1 MKSDVYYFTARSQSH
16 EQSMSKVKGPLSLKK
31 LGFEEKIRSGDKVVV
46 KTHFGALENTRYLR
60 PSYLRFLCDYIK
72 EVGGIPSLAESCGW
86 GLAENLS
93 GTHTEYSGRANEE
106 EYLSVALQHGFTNET
121 MGAPILMLDGL
132 EGTDYEIQKISGKR
146 FNEVLVGGRL
156 REFDLLVLA
165 THFKGHS
172 GSGFGGAIK
181 NLGIGCVSKGGK
193 VQAHMGKQFNYDLSK
208 CIPDCEKCIDVC
220 PTRALSKS
228 DDRILIKDWDKCR
241 YCYSCKS
248 LCDQGVID
256 IGSST
261 NEEFITQLVDNA
273 KGVVEYFGDNKIF
286 YINYAIDITWQC
298 DCGSS
303 DVPFVPDIGI
313 LSSLDPV
320 ALDQACV
327 DMTHKSMINPH
338 SILSEVKNL
347 PKNASNEWFSYIPRF
362 DPKSGKLDL
371 NVNGDVSKH
380 WEIQL
385 KVAEELGLGSR
396 NYNLINVEIE
406 SSK

>member
-1 MKSDVYYFTARSQSH
+1 MKSDVYYFTARSQSFK
-16 EQSMSKVKGPLSLKK
+16 QSMSKVKGPLSLKK
-31 LGFEEKIRSGDKVVV
+31 LGFENKISNGDKVVV

-72 EVGGIPSLAESCGW
+72 DVGGIPSLAESCGW
-86 GLAENLS
+86 GLPENIS
-93 GTHTEYSGRANEE
+93 GMHTEYSGRANEK

-121 MGAPILMLDGL
+121 MGAPILMLDGAD
-132 EGTDYEIQKISGKR
+132 GTDYEIQKIKGKR
-146 FNEVLVGGRL
+146 FNEVLVGGQL
-156 REFDLLVLA
+156 REFDFLVLA

-172 GSGFGGAIK
+172 GAGFGGAIK

-193 VQAHMGKQFNYDLSK
+193 VQAHMGKKFDYNLSK
-208 CIPDCEKCIDVC
+208 CIPECQKCIEVC
-220 PTRALSKS
+220 PTRALSKG
-228 DDRILIKDWDKCR
+228 DDRILKKDWDKCR
-241 YCYSCKS
+241 YCYLCRSI
-248 LCDQGVID
+248 CDQGVID
-256 IGSST
+256 IGGST

-273 KGVVEYFGDNKIF
+273 KGVIDHFGEEKIF

-320 ALDQACV
+320 ALDQACI
-327 DMTHKSMINPH
+327 DLTHKSKINPH
-338 SILSEVKNL
+338 SILSEVKDL
-347 PKNASNEWFSYIPRF
+347 PKNANNEWFSYIPRF
-362 DPKSGKLDL
+362 DPNSGNLDL
-371 NVNGDVSKH
+371 NENGKVSKH

-396 NYNLINVEIE
+396 DYNLITIELE